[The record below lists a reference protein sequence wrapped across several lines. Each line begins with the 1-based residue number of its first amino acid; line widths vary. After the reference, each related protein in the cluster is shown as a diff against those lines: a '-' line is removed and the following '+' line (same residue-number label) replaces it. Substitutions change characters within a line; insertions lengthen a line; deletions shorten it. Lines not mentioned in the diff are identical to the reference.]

1 MRDLR
6 IGRAAAAAAVA
17 LALVLAAC
25 GGTGNGLQ
33 HDGASP
39 PASASVPEFVAEAA
53 TYQIVVDR
61 PGRLLLALLTMDR
74 QWVSFGS
81 AQVQFTFI
89 DDGTGTPPPGVTM
102 PAATA
107 QFLPIPGSPPDTG
120 QPMAITFPSDGHGL
134 YAADDVVFPEAGIW
148 QLLATGE
155 LADGTAVAATTFVQA
170 LSEPTVP
177 WVGDEAIASDNAVI
191 GDAGVPNSALDSRAS
206 GDSPIPD
213 PELHQVSIADAMA
226 AGRPALVV
234 FSTPVYCVSQFC
246 GPVTDVVAG
255 LAAEYGDRADFI
267 HVEIYRD
274 FEADELNPAVLE
286 WLVGPDGN
294 FREPWVYLIDGD
306 GTIIGSWDTMVTRD
320 EIEPMLEALPAGS

>member
-6 IGRAAAAAAVA
+6 TGRAAGGVVVA
-17 LALVLAAC
+17 LALLLAAC
-25 GGTGNGLQ
+25 GGA
-33 HDGASP
+33 ASP
-39 PASASVPEFVAEAA
+39 SASASPGDSAPEFVTEAA

-61 PGRLLLALLTMDR
+61 PARLLLALLTMDQ
-74 QWVSFGS
+74 QWVSFGT
-81 AQVQFTFI
+81 AQVQFAFI
-89 DDGTGTPPPGVTM
+89 GDGTGTPPPGVTM
-102 PAATA
+102 PTATA
-107 QFLPIPGSPPDTG
+107 RFLPIPGSPPDTG

-134 YAADDVVFPEAGIW
+134 YAAEDVVFPEVGIW

-170 LSEPTVP
+170 LSTPTVP

-191 GDAGVPNSALDSRAS
+191 GDPGVPNSALDSRAS
-206 GDSPIPD
+206 GDNPIPD
-213 PELHQVSIADAMA
+213 PELHQVSIADAIA

-246 GPVTDVVAG
+246 GPVTDVVAD

-274 FEADELNPAVLE
+274 FEAEELNQAVLD

-294 FREPWVYLIDGD
+294 FREPWVYLIDGE

-320 EIEPMLEALPAGS
+320 EIEPMLQALPAGS